1 MIMDIEK
8 LKSICEESSQ
18 PIGNMDE
25 FPLVKALHKSSIFRS
40 NVGPQHVLELIK
52 EIQTLR
58 DKVASAEGFNLEQIL
73 HDPENQ
79 PSQYGTVP
87 LEWYENLENKI
98 NRIRFNVEQVI
109 DSLSGSY
116 DMHTIREKLQTAV
129 DDEAYAI
136 WKDKLSEVKQ
146 ND

>member
-1 MIMDIEK
+1 MKTKGRGMIMDIEK
-8 LKSICEESSQ
+8 LAYDHGANIYENGAVRFYTLNAFTKFAEAYHQ
-18 PIGNMDE
+18 VKGNE
-25 FPLVKALHKSSIFRS
+25 
-40 NVGPQHVLELIK
+40 
-52 EIQTLR
+52 EIQALR
-58 DKVASAEGFNLEQIL
+58 AKVASAEVFNLEQIL

-116 DMHTIREKLQTAV
+116 DTHAIRKKLQIAV
-129 DDEAYAI
+129 DEEALATYN
-136 WKDKLSEVKQ
+136 KLSEIKE
-146 ND
+146 

>member
-1 MIMDIEK
+1 MIMDIQP
-8 LKSICEESSQ
+8 LYEEFSMSKYM
-18 PIGNMDE
+18 NAAHRDE
-25 FPLVKALHKSSIFRS
+25 NL
-40 NVGPQHVLELIK
+40 LIT
-52 EIQTLR
+52 IQTLR
-58 DKVASAEGFNLEQIL
+58 AKVASAEVFNLEQIL

-116 DMHTIREKLQTAV
+116 DMHAIRKKLQTAV
-129 DDEAYAI
+129 DEQALATY
-136 WKDKLSEVKQ
+136 DKLSEK
-146 ND
+146 DKG

>member
-58 DKVASAEGFNLEQIL
+58 AKVVSAEVLVEALREIVI
-73 HDPENQ
+73 HDDSEN
-79 PSQYGTVP
+79 YVC
-87 LEWYENLENKI
+87 EKI
-98 NRIRFNVEQVI
+98 ARKA
-109 DSLSGSY
+109 LATY
-116 DMHTIREKLQTAV
+116 
-129 DDEAYAI
+129 
-136 WKDKLSEVKQ
+136 DKLSEV
-146 ND
+146 NHD